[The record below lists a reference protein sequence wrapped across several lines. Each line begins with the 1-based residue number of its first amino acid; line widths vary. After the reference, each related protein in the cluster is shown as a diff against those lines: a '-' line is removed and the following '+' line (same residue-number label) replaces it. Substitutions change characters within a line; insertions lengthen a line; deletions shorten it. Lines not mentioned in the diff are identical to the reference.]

1 MWRNRLNSRMGT
13 VVALVAMF
21 VCSAV
26 AVAGKPGGG
35 GTTSPSY
42 TIVKLDD
49 FGGTLAG
56 TAFDINDSRL
66 IVGGAGQENVAF
78 AVYWTVTVT
87 GRTIDSTLHVL
98 DGGEIAFGCNEA
110 GEIVGVGD
118 DAAMYWADTNA
129 TGQVLPAL
137 EDDIR
142 SGAEA
147 ISNDR
152 VICGWSQSAPDAT
165 GHRRSSAVAWRVTQ
179 GPDGFPEISLPL
191 KLDTLGSVPDVTD
204 FSVGKDVSDQDAEGH
219 ISIVGESNFNATVW
233 TVTLDES
240 GNLVAGTTDPLFDS
254 GSADGTNNLGV
265 VCGRANLDP
274 ATENT
279 EAVTWT
285 DGVGRLLDIGGF
297 NGVAQPRDVNGSGVV
312 IGEAYSYSTPS
323 SQAVV
328 WARPNAT
335 MVQLNSFL
343 KNSPFGSLTGAQAVS
358 ESGEI
363 VGQGKLKNQDF
374 HPAFLAIPK

>member
-1 MWRNRLNSRMGT
+1 MWRNKLNSRIGT
-13 VVALVAMF
+13 VVALVAVF
-21 VCSAV
+21 VCGAV

-49 FGGTLAG
+49 VGGTVSG
-56 TAFDINDSRL
+56 NAFDINDSRL
-66 IVGGAGQENVAF
+66 IVGGAGQGDVAF
-78 AVYWTVTVT
+78 AVYWTVTAA
-87 GRTIDSTLHVL
+87 GRTINSTLHFL
-98 DGGEIAFGCNEA
+98 NGGEIAFGCNEA

-118 DAAMYWADTNA
+118 DAAMYWANTGA
-129 TGQVLPAL
+129 TGQVLPVL
-137 EDDIR
+137 DGDMR

-147 ISNDR
+147 ISNDG

-165 GHRRSSAVAWRVTQ
+165 GKRRSSAVAWRVTQ
-179 GPDGFPEISLPL
+179 GPDGPEISPPL
-191 KLDTLGSVPDVTD
+191 ELNTLGSVPEVTD
-204 FSVGKDVSDQDAEGH
+204 FSVGKDVSDQDAEGL

-233 TVTLDES
+233 TVTLDGS
-240 GNLVAGTTDPLFDS
+240 GGLVAETTDRLSAS
-254 GSADGTNNLGV
+254 GSADGTNNSGV
-265 VCGRANLDP
+265 VCGRADLDL

-285 DGVGRLLDIGGF
+285 DGVGRLLGLGGF
-297 NGVAQPRDVNGSGVV
+297 NGVAQPRDINDGKVV
-312 IGEAYSYSTPS
+312 IGEAYSYSTRS

-328 WARPNAT
+328 WAGPNAT
-335 MVQLNSFL
+335 MVQLSSFL

-374 HPAFLAIPK
+374 YPAFLAIPK